1 MSGLLVAQAPKVS
14 AAAMA
19 VALVMDRFMSLA
31 LSQVRRN

>member
-19 VALVMDRFMSLA
+19 VAVVIDRFMSLA
-31 LSQVRRN
+31 PNPV